1 MTDLG
6 GGFYGYHWRGIKNS
20 EVPDT
25 FNYKFTLGDWSG
37 THEDGLTGP
46 GIVGG
51 NRQVIVNSDTT
62 IHWVWYNNNPPS
74 PFTASSKVP
83 SLTFRTNIGQ
93 AIANNG
99 WKDGDV
105 LIVKWGYGRTA
116 DKVYADTLTAGV
128 GGDYQATIAPTDSLP
143 VDSKIGMY
151 YQYYRGTGGSDS
163 REDLL

>member
-1 MTDLG
+1 MSNNLDFNPASKSSHGWRPEVRDDRWRRLVSWNSYDRSWWW
-6 GGFYGYHWRGIKNS
+6 FYGYHWKGAKNADAP
-20 EVPDT
+20 VT
-25 FNYKFTLGDWSG
+25 LNYKFTLGDWSG

-62 IHWVWYNNNPPS
+62 IHWVWYNNNLHLLS
-74 PFTASSKVP
+74 QSLVSS

-105 LIVKWGYGRTA
+105 LFKWGYGGEQH
-116 DKVYADTLTAGV
+116 KFTLTPYCWG
-128 GGDYQATIAPTDSLP
+128 
-143 VDSKIGMY
+143 
-151 YQYYRGTGGSDS
+151 R
-163 REDLL
+163 R